1 MNIQAEKMS
10 NQTYNRRFVTLGALT
25 ALGAT
30 AACGNGVGG
39 RGGAMIDARVDA
51 TLAEMYRGYPN
62 TRQLAEKAN
71 GMLVMP
77 LVTEA
82 GLGFGG
88 AYGRGAL
95 RVNDVTVDY
104 YSVTKASGG
113 LQIGAQ
119 QYAHVLFFM
128 TEPALREFRSSPG
141 WAAGAGLEYVISD
154 KGDSVNADTTT
165 VMAPVLA
172 AVFGRAGLR
181 IGATLEGTKYTRI
194 IP

>member
-1 MNIQAEKMS
+1 MS
-10 NQTYNRRFVTLGALT
+10 NFSRRGFAL

-30 AACGNGVGG
+30 SLTAACANGVGSN
-39 RGGAMIDARVDA
+39 GGARIDARVDA
-51 TLAEMYRGYPN
+51 TLNQMYSQYPGTN
-62 TRQLAEKAN
+62 TLRAKST

-82 GLGFGG
+82 GFGLGG

-95 RVNDVTVDY
+95 RINDVTVDY
-104 YSVTKASGG
+104 YSVAKASGG

-128 TEPALREFRSSPG
+128 TDDALLNFRRSPG
-141 WAAGAGLEYVISD
+141 WAAGANVEYAIPS
-154 KGDSVNADTTT
+154 GGETLAAETTT
-165 VMAPVLA
+165 STAPII
-172 AVFGRAGLR
+172 AVIFGQSGLR
-181 IGATLEGTKYTRI
+181 LGATLDGTKYTRI